1 VAGHNWSPFLR
12 GAGGRGLSPAIG
24 ALGATAWPGP
34 VVILSGMVL
43 GKFVKQTGL
52 GAFVAQVVL
61 VPVLARTHGKRG
73 ALAALCVVV
82 PMWLKRIAGN
92 AAPDQPSLRVYAHR
106 LLFDTDVPQVST
118 AT

>member
-1 VAGHNWSPFLR
+1 
-12 GAGGRGLSPAIG
+12 
-24 ALGATAWPGP
+24 
-34 VVILSGMVL
+34 MVL